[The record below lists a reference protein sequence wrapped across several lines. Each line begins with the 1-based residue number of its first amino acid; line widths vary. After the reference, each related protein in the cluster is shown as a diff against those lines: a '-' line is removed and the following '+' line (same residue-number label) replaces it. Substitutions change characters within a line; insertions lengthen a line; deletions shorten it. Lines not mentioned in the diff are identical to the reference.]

1 MCSIWQNQGQRE
13 GGRASRDKGG
23 GAQFCKTEHLH
34 AQFGKS
40 EGRGGVALVETRAV
54 RLGFAKLST
63 QVLDLAKPRAQ
74 VGSH

>member
-1 MCSIWQNQGQRE
+1 VLDLAKPRAEM
-13 GGRASRDKGG
+13 GGVCASRDKGG
-23 GAQFCKTEHLH
+23 GAQFCKTEHAG